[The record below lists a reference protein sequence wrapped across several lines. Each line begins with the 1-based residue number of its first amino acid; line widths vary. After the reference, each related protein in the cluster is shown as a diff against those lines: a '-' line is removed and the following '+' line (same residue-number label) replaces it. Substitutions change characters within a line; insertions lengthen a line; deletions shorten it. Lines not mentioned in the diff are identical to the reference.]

1 MKAGSKLSTILFLQK
16 HFEFLVEAMATWSH
30 FIGLAF
36 LVDCSQQKFL
46 VIQAPKTVYVYNGK
60 NHPVFSVP

>member
-46 VIQAPKTVYVYNGK
+46 VIQAPKTVYV
-60 NHPVFSVP
+60 